1 MKNVLRPL
9 FLALPHTLPLTNS
22 LIFSAFGT
30 VSGRFVHQYFQVTL
44 NNSQEQ
50 GTLMPP
56 EHHARRLLIV
66 DDEQDLLNLLKKVL
80 LKTCGCEIA
89 LTSSSL
95 EAVELVKS
103 WKPEVVLT
111 DIIMPDMDGLQL
123 LQAITDIDPTIS
135 TIIMTGYGTIEIA
148 VQALKD
154 GAYDFF
160 EKPFD
165 NNKIIQVVKRA
176 FERTLLLHE
185 NRQLQQRLSDAS
197 ASNSCGPFVG
207 QSLPLRRA
215 YDLLARLGQS
225 DATVLIRGESGTGK
239 ELAARAIHAM
249 SKRAEKKMITV
260 NCPAL
265 PEQILES
272 ELFGYCK
279 GAFTGADHDKTGLF
293 LEADGS
299 TIFLDEIGDIPLS
312 LQTKLLRVLQEKEI
326 QPLGQTKT
334 FKVNVRVL
342 AATNQ
347 DLEAKMAKGEF
358 REDLFYRLNVMTVTL
373 PTLSEIKEDIPL
385 LAQHF
390 LIMYAREYE
399 REGMEFTA
407 EALQCLIRRQWK
419 GNVRQLQNII
429 NRAVLLSDNPKI
441 TPNELTTTEEN
452 SKISEPSSQVPVC
465 VYQLPY
471 RQAKEKVIG
480 PFTSAYLRH
489 CLASSKGNV
498 SAAAKASDMERQ
510 AFQRLMRRYEI
521 DADAFRIP

>member
-1 MKNVLRPL
+1 ME
-9 FLALPHTLPLTNS
+9 
-22 LIFSAFGT
+22 
-30 VSGRFVHQYFQVTL
+30 
-44 NNSQEQ
+44 QEQ
-50 GTLMPP
+50 K
-56 EHHARRLLIV
+56 ARRLLIV

-80 LKTCGCEIA
+80 SKKCDCEVA
-89 LTSSSL
+89 LAASSL
-95 EAVELVKS
+95 KAVELVRS
-103 WKPEVVLT
+103 WEPDVVLT

-123 LQAITDIDPTIS
+123 LQSITTIDPTIS

-148 VQALKD
+148 VQALKN

-165 NNKIIQVVKRA
+165 NDKISRVVRRA
-176 FERTLLLHE
+176 LERTSLLRE
-185 NRQLQQRLSDAS
+185 NLRLQQRLTDKSEMT
-197 ASNSCGPFVG
+197 GFVG
-207 QSLPLRRA
+207 HSPPLRRA
-215 YDLLARLGQS
+215 YDLLSRLGQS

-239 ELAARAIHAM
+239 EVAARAIHAQ
-249 SKRAEKKMITV
+249 SKRAGKKMITV

-265 PEQILES
+265 PEHILES

-299 TIFLDEIGDIPLS
+299 TIFLDEIADIPLG

-334 FKVNVRVL
+334 IKVDVRIL

-347 DLEAKMAKGEF
+347 DLETKMAKGEF

-373 PTLSEIKEDIPL
+373 PTLAEIKDDIPL

-390 LIMYAREYE
+390 LALYSREYD
-399 REGMEFTA
+399 REGMEFTP
-407 EALQCLIRRQWK
+407 EALQCLMRRQWK

-429 NRAVLLSDNPKI
+429 NRAVLLSDSRKI
-441 TPNELTTTEEN
+441 TPQELTTFEDNGKTGEAHG
-452 SKISEPSSQVPVC
+452 QVPAC

-471 RQAKEKVIG
+471 RQAKEEVIA

-489 CLASSKGNV
+489 CLAGSKGNV
-498 SAAAKASDMERQ
+498 SAAAKASGMERQ
-510 AFQRLMRRYEI
+510 AFQRLMRRYHI
-521 DADAFRIP
+521 DADAFRTP